1 MFEPDALNPWLD
13 DPRLRAAVT
22 TAGTVTS
29 TNVILK
35 KSVQNGG
42 PLPQILIADQQT
54 AGVGRHGKHFASP
67 ADAGL
72 YISYAFHPQINRALI
87 TPAAGVA
94 LQQAIADQFGISTQ
108 IKWVNDLQKAGK
120 KVAGIL
126 AEPLL
131 EQNAVILG
139 TGVDLFPAASGPLP
153 NDQPMTTILREV
165 PANDPRPELA
175 GRYLTH
181 LMRLFANPET
191 IMPAYRKRAAWVGRR
206 ITVSGT
212 QNPLTGTISGFD
224 DNGALLLKTDLG
236 TLVVS
241 SGTIRLVETV

>member
-1 MFEPDALNPWLD
+1 M
-13 DPRLRAAVT
+13 
-22 TAGTVTS
+22 
-29 TNVILK
+29 
-35 KSVQNGG
+35 
-42 PLPQILIADQQT
+42 
-54 AGVGRHGKHFASP
+54 
-67 ADAGL
+67 
-72 YISYAFHPQINRALI
+72 
-87 TPAAGVA
+87 
-94 LQQAIADQFGISTQ
+94 
-108 IKWVNDLQKAGK
+108 
-120 KVAGIL
+120 
-126 AEPLL
+126 
-131 EQNAVILG
+131 
-139 TGVDLFPAASGPLP
+139 
-153 NDQPMTTILREV
+153 REV